1 MSEQPPDTF
10 YGRLAGLEGI
20 VSEITLRNGTVV
32 RHFVSKSE
40 RQRDWWEVEY
50 PDGERVREMTDKP
63 LHRRNSRSEGVP
75 EGCPRADQLGP
86 H

>member
-10 YGRLAGLEGI
+10 YGRMARQQGI
-20 VSEITLRNGTVV
+20 DSEITLRNGTVV
-32 RHFVSKSE
+32 RHFVSRGE

-63 LHRRNSRSEGVP
+63 LDRRNSRCESVSEGP
-75 EGCPRADQLGP
+75 LRADQPGP